1 MGDQKMLR
9 DVSDMLTKILLE
21 SALTKRIGVA
31 FDDYRQVS
39 IKNLEE
45 EKRGIAMGNE
55 YRGFQRE
62 HRVNQW
68 RDFLSVQRTSSTCT
82 LCG

>member
-31 FDDYRQVS
+31 FNDYRQVS
-39 IKNLEE
+39 TIW
-45 EKRGIAMGNE
+45 KRRREGSRWAMSTE
-55 YRGFQRE
+55 AFS
-62 HRVNQW
+62 
-68 RDFLSVQRTSSTCT
+68 LSIE
-82 LCG
+82 

>member
-1 MGDQKMLR
+1 MLIK
-9 DVSDMLTKILLE
+9 SLLE
-21 SALTKRIGVA
+21 SATTKRTDVV
-31 FDDYRQVS
+31 FNDYRQVS
-39 IKNLEE
+39 IKNVEK

-55 YRGFQRE
+55 YRGIQPE

-68 RDFLSVQRTSSTCT
+68 RDFLSIQTTSSTCT

>member
-1 MGDQKMLR
+1 MLR
-9 DVSDMLTKILLE
+9 DVSDILTKILLE
-21 SALTKRIGVA
+21 SATTKRIDVV
-31 FDDYRQVS
+31 FNDYRQVS
-39 IKNLEE
+39 IKNVEK

-55 YRGFQRE
+55 CRRIQPE

-68 RDFLSVQRTSSTCT
+68 RDFLSIQRTSSTCT